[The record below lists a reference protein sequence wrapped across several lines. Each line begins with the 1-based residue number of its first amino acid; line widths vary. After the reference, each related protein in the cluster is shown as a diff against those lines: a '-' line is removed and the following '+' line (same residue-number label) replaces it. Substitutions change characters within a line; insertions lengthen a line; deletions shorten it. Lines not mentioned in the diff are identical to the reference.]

1 MRTAG
6 GSHNLSVSLRLTA
19 PLGGRPWGASDLDGL
34 VGGEEVEDGFF
45 DRGLED
51 AGEGG
56 GVGVELGGVA
66 LGLLLQIAVYV
77 VGLEIE
83 DDDAV
88 RLLPEAKELF
98 PI

>member
-1 MRTAG
+1 M
-6 GSHNLSVSLRLTA
+6 
-19 PLGGRPWGASDLDGL
+19 SDLDGL

-88 RLLPEAKELF
+88 RLRQKQSTTPCSMTCSPAASGL
-98 PI
+98 